1 MRRLRRSF
9 RRGFVLLD
17 AIVATILLSIALVT
31 VIGLNS
37 SAIRAQ
43 RDGEHLQDAAMLTD
57 ELLEQV
63 IAVGP
68 EQFRRVFGLRGE
80 CEPPFESYWY
90 EVEIDSVGAGDPY
103 QVTATVFWDDLG
115 QTRRLVVQTLVAP
128 RLGDDPD
135 PDREPEQSME
145 RP

>member
-1 MRRLRRSF
+1 MRRLRRSS
-9 RRGFVLLD
+9 RRGFVQLD
-17 AIVATILLSIALVT
+17 ASVATILLSIALVT

-43 RDGEHLQDAAMLTD
+43 RDGEYLQDAAMLVD

-63 IAVGP
+63 IADGP

-80 CEPPFESYWY
+80 CEPPFESCWY

-103 QVTATVFWDDLG
+103 QVTAPVFWDDLG

-128 RLGDDPD
+128 RQGAGPA

>member
-1 MRRLRRSF
+1 MRRLRRSS

-43 RDGEHLQDAAMLTD
+43 RDGEYLQDAAMLVD

-68 EQFRRVFGLRGE
+68 E
-80 CEPPFESYWY
+80 
-90 EVEIDSVGAGDPY
+90 
-103 QVTATVFWDDLG
+103 
-115 QTRRLVVQTLVAP
+115 
-128 RLGDDPD
+128 
-135 PDREPEQSME
+135 
-145 RP
+145 